1 MTPEENEG
9 IRKVP
14 RFSLKIIDDNVIKND
29 VLQQRNERIMAR
41 KRRIWFPG
49 ALYHLMHLTYKID

>member
-1 MTPEENEG
+1 MPEENEG

-14 RFSLKIIDDNVIKND
+14 HFLKKIIDDNVIKND

-41 KRRIWFPG
+41 KRRK
-49 ALYHLMHLTYKID
+49 L